1 MQMDWDTLDWMFRYV
16 DTEPFA
22 GHLVE
27 QKVLQHF
34 TESDRLSFFDTLHDW
49 FHRVTE
55 ATGTI
60 DRFFSIGGYTVR
72 LSFATQNMADKLTK
86 AISHLEVLPTEQPS
100 LTIYLWDNV
109 STETRLP
116 GLLPAFMRVFHWYW
130 YEYLDPR
137 QNVKPLCS
145 DRFQMHFKVGPNIFS
160 ALDRKRNIGLYWIA
174 DAEGL
179 PYWERGSPL
188 QTLLNWWTSSQN
200 RQYVHAAAVGT
211 SNGGVLLT
219 AKGGSGKSTSALAC
233 VNSDLSYASD
243 DYCLVATDPI
253 PYVYSLYNTAKL
265 KGAKDLERF
274 PELAPLVSNGDRLD
288 EEKALIFLKEH
299 FPNKIVTGFPLK
311 AILVPKITGELDT
324 RISKATP
331 ILALKSLAPST
342 LFQLSG
348 TGQSAL
354 EMMSSLVKQI
364 PCYTLELGTDITQ
377 IPQVILEFLDQSK
390 EIN

>member
-1 MQMDWDTLDWMFRYV
+1 MDRDTLDWMFRYV
-16 DTEPFA
+16 DVEPFA
-22 GHLVE
+22 WHLE
-27 QKVLQHF
+27 QQKVLQHF
-34 TESDRLSFFDTLHDW
+34 TESDRLSFFDTLHSW

-60 DRFFSIGGYTVR
+60 DRFFSIGGYTIC
-72 LSFATQNMADKLTK
+72 LIFATQNMADALTR

-100 LTIYLWDNV
+100 LTICVWDNV
-109 STETRLP
+109 STKTRLP
-116 GLLPAFMRVFHWYW
+116 GLMPAFLNVFHWYW
-130 YEYLDPR
+130 HEYLDPR

-145 DRFQMHFKVGPNIFS
+145 DRFQARYNIGPNIFS
-160 ALDRKRNIGLYWIA
+160 SLDSKRNIGLYWLA
-174 DAEGL
+174 DADGL

-211 SNGGVLLT
+211 SDGGVLLT

-233 VNSDLSYASD
+233 LKSDLTYASD
-243 DYCLVATDPI
+243 DYCLVSTDPV

-274 PELAPLVSNGDRLD
+274 PELAPLVSNSDRLD
-288 EEKALIFLKEH
+288 EEKALIFLKEN
-299 FPNKIVTGFPLK
+299 FPEKIVMGFPLK
-311 AILVPKITGELDT
+311 AILIPKITEEPNT
-324 RISKATP
+324 RLRKSTP
-331 ILALKSLAPST
+331 IHALKSLAPST

-348 TGQSAL
+348 TGQSTL
-354 EMMSSLVKQI
+354 EMMSSLVKKI

-377 IPQVILEFLDQSK
+377 IPRVILEFL
-390 EIN
+390 E